1 MLRQYRM
8 DLHIHTCLSP
18 CGASEMVPTRIV
30 ARAKELSID
39 AIGVCD
45 HNASENVHAVRRAC
59 EKAGVGIFGGMEI
72 TSREEIHLLALFGE
86 DRGLAGIQELVG
98 KHLHGANDP
107 EVFGPQYIVDEE
119 DYVNAE
125 CGRLLISATDIS
137 IEEIVLSVHLLG
149 GLAIASHIDR
159 EVFSIVSQLG
169 FIPPGLELDALE
181 VSPRGMNT
189 GFEYSSFGFPIV
201 SFSDAHQLKDI
212 GRATTTF
219 SLESPSFEELKKAL
233 CGVGGRKLAL
243 D

>member
-1 MLRQYRM
+1 M

-30 ARAKELSID
+30 SQTKALRID

-45 HNASENVHAVRRAC
+45 HNASENVQAVRMAC
-59 EKAGVGIFGGMEI
+59 EKAGVGVFGGMEV
-72 TSREEIHLLALFGE
+72 TTREEIHLLALFGE
-86 DRGLAGIQELVG
+86 DRGLAQMQELVV

-107 EVFGPQYIVDEE
+107 EVFGPQYIVDED
-119 DYVNAE
+119 DYVSGV
-125 CGRLLISATDIS
+125 CDRLLISATDIS
-137 IEEIVLSVHLLG
+137 IEETVLSVHLLG

-159 EVFSIVSQLG
+159 DVFSIVSQIG

-189 GFEYSSFGFPIV
+189 GFEYSRFGFPIV
-201 SFSDAHQLKDI
+201 SFSDAQQLKDI

-219 SLESPSFEELKKAL
+219 SLECMSFEELKKAL
-233 CGVGGRKLAL
+233 CGVGGRKFAL